1 MLKQK
6 IILDIINNYYLG
18 EDNLRENNILI
29 LAIFAIILLALL
41 VFTAFPININTNN
54 TTDEVNLTLNETNNT
69 TEEVDQTT
77 TKRTTSSNSNRKSD
91 DDGIYYDEELNAY
104 FDKNDRTVYDGQVE
118 KGTSKADMK
127 RMAEEMEREANGY

>member
-1 MLKQK
+1 MEQ
-6 IILDIINNYYLG
+6 
-18 EDNLRENNILI
+18 RNILI
-29 LAIFAIILLALL
+29 LCIFGLVLVAILAL
-41 VFTAFPININTNN
+41 TAFPINFNSNN

-69 TEEVDQTT
+69 TDEVNQTT
-77 TKRTTSSNSNRKSD
+77 SKSTTKKSTSSNSKSD

-127 RMAEEMEREANGY
+127 RMAKEMEREANGY

>member
-1 MLKQK
+1 M
-6 IILDIINNYYLG
+6 
-18 EDNLRENNILI
+18 RENNILI

-91 DDGIYYDEELNAY
+91 DDGIYFDEELNVY

>member
-1 MLKQK
+1 MEQ
-6 IILDIINNYYLG
+6 
-18 EDNLRENNILI
+18 RNILI
-29 LAIFAIILLALL
+29 LSIFGVVLVAILAL
-41 VFTAFPININTNN
+41 TAFPINFNLNN

-69 TEEVDQTT
+69 TDEVNQTTAKTT
-77 TKRTTSSNSNRKSD
+77 TKKSTSKSKSD
-91 DDGIYYDEELNAY
+91 DDGIYYDDELNAY